1 MTPEFPTWVLETNVF
16 SEKCF
21 DEMIAHFKAAG
32 IPYETVRIIPFVHEV
47 DGKKPVIEPGGNVV
61 AYGSLGIQKLCHREG
76 WAPGVWY
83 DPATFNYQAYTN
95 ALGDLL
101 LNHDMTRM
109 PLSEMPSYLEGLPA
123 RPVFIKPN
131 GDTKEFAGAVMHP
144 PEAESWIAQMRE
156 TGYIDEADFD
166 IIVAPVKTLGCEW
179 RAVVVD
185 GAIASCSLYRQ
196 WNTVRPERNIIP
208 EVEAVIRQAHVIYQ
222 PADVYVIDIAQVDV
236 DGDWQYKVIEYN
248 TFNSA
253 GLYDCDVV
261 AIIDAINEMV
271 MRKRPPIPAVFSRAG
286 GGRKPLIPD
295 VVVVGAPTPPFRPY
309 TAEEK
314 AAMWALGA
322 PSGAAVV
329 PHHPPRLPRDA
340 DSFKIPEAAR
350 DAVRAILR
358 DEPVG
363 RDFWWPTP
371 AERTEMRNRKRLEMD
386 PETFRREY
394 ELVMP
399 ERSPFL
405 GQRTKPTAS
414 SILIEAAHHAL
425 AGRLDSLEA
434 AIDCARKSQEKTEN
448 MDDIIRAE
456 REAWVLYRKK
466 WAFTDIR
473 GKMDY
478 ATLAYRILAAEQ
490 QP

>member
-1 MTPEFPTWVLETNVF
+1 MTVPLPTWVLETNVF

-21 DEMIAHFKAAG
+21 DEMIAHFKATG
-32 IPYETVRIIPFVHEV
+32 VPYETVRIIPFIHEI
-47 DGKKPVIEPGGNVV
+47 DGKKPVIEPGGNVI
-61 AYGSLGIQKLCHREG
+61 AYGSLGIQKLCNREG

-83 DPATFNYQAYTN
+83 DPETFNYQAYTD

-101 LNHDMTRM
+101 LNHDMKRM
-109 PLSEMPSYLEGLPA
+109 ALSMLPNYVEDQPA
-123 RPVFIKPN
+123 RPFFIKPN
-131 GDTKEFAGAVMHP
+131 GDTKEFAGTILAP
-144 PEAESWIAQMRE
+144 AEAEDWIKQMRDS
-156 TGYIDEADFD
+156 GYIDEADFD
-166 IIVAPVKTLGCEW
+166 VIVAPVKTLGCEW

-185 GAIASCSLYRQ
+185 GEIASCSLYRQ
-196 WNTVRPERNIIP
+196 WNTVRAERHIIP
-208 EVEAVIRQAHVIYQ
+208 EVEMVIREAHLLHA
-222 PADVYVIDIAQVDV
+222 PADVYVIDVAQVDV

-253 GLYDCDVV
+253 GLYDCDVA
-261 AIIDAINEMV
+261 AIFDSINEMV

-286 GGRKPLIPD
+286 GRKSVVPD
-295 VVVVGAPTPPFRPY
+295 VLVVGAT
-309 TAEEK
+309 
-314 AAMWALGA
+314 
-322 PSGAAVV
+322 
-329 PHHPPRLPRDA
+329 HPPRLPRDA

-363 RDFWWPTP
+363 RDFWWPSP
-371 AERTEMRNRKRLEMD
+371 AERAAMRDQKRLEMD

-405 GQRTKPTAS
+405 AQRTKPTAS

-425 AGRLDSLEA
+425 AGRLDTLEA
-434 AIDCARKSQEKTEN
+434 AIDAARQSQEKTEN
-448 MDDIIRAE
+448 MDDIVRAE
-456 REAWVLYRKK
+456 REAWALYRKK
-466 WAFTDIR
+466 WTYTDIR